1 MVSGFRVAGCS
12 RDRPGD
18 RPSSTEITSGR
29 LAAPPAGVDD
39 TKQSERDKSGASLMT
54 PMDQSNDPGDV
65 ALVQEIR
72 KAVVADDTL
81 STTAKNV
88 RIITSEGHVITIEP
102 GIYIPEEGIGVR
114 IEDTLLITATG
125 AKVLSGA
132 LPRDPDVI
140 QKFLTAGK

>member
-1 MVSGFRVAGCS
+1 MNRTPFVVTAGLLAALLPSAACS

-54 PMDQSNDPGDV
+54 PMDQSNDPEDV

-88 RIITSEGHVITIEP
+88 RIITSEGHVVLRGAVQSERERETIA
-102 GIYIPEEGIGVR
+102 R
-114 IEDTLLITATG
+114 KAAQLAG
-125 AKVLSGA
+125 ADKVSNQL
-132 LPRDPDVI
+132 DV
-140 QKFLTAGK
+140 KNP